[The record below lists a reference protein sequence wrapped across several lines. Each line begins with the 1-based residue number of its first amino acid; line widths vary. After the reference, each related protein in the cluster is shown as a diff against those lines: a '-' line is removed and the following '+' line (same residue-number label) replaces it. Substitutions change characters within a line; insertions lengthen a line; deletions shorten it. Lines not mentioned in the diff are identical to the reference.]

1 MLKHTVSI
9 LCQRW
14 PETLLIVAVGAGLS
28 VVIETAVIPPVG
40 DPAIV
45 GYRPGWAMFVLGFG
59 VATIGILWQMGCLG
73 FLRSIRSE
81 PFIARE
87 PASLISE
94 GRRFF
99 WRFLGGQL
107 IAGAL
112 WWLFSALGLWVAG
125 KMLGLRAVSQT
136 PLWLVHLISAAA
148 MGLASKW
155 LFALPAVIV
164 AFDVSL
170 RQALAEVFVHPLAAF
185 SITLRQ
191 LFGALLLIAV
201 FSNLGSLMP
210 AETTFGIICRF
221 ATALAHQLIVLILI
235 AQSVVFLTQQ
245 ASNPPTHS
253 DASCEDQ

>member
-1 MLKHTVSI
+1 MFKHTVSI
-9 LCQRW
+9 LHRRW
-14 PETLLIVAVGAGLS
+14 PETLLITAVGAGLS
-28 VVIETAVIPPVG
+28 VVIETAVMPPEG

-73 FLRSIRSE
+73 FLRSIRAE

-87 PASLISE
+87 PATLISE

-107 IAGAL
+107 ISGAV
-112 WWLFSALGLWVAG
+112 WWLFSALGLWLAG

-136 PLWLVHLISAAA
+136 PIWLVHLISAAA

-164 AFDVSL
+164 VFDVSL
-170 RQALAEVFVHPLAAF
+170 RQALAEVFTHPLAAF
-185 SITLRQ
+185 SISLRQ
-191 LFGALLLIAV
+191 LFGALVLIAV
-201 FSNLGSLMP
+201 FSTLGSLMP
-210 AETTFGIICRF
+210 AETTLGIICRF
-221 ATALAHQLIVLILI
+221 ASALAHQLIVLILI

-245 ASNPPTHS
+245 ADSAPVSS
-253 DASCEDQ
+253 DASFDNQ